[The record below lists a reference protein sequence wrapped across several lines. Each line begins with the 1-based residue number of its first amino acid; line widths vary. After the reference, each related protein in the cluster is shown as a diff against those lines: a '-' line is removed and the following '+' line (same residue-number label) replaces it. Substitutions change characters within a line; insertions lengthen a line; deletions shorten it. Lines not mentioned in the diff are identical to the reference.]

1 MDSLLLLL
9 FINHTSVKNDND
21 MDLRGKGLWDPNE
34 LLKKNC
40 SKRFSDCI
48 YHLCKKL
55 NLCDKIAHEMET
67 GSTTMFLNE
76 LSGVF
81 VNEIVFIL

>member
-21 MDLRGKGLWDPNE
+21 MDLRGKGLWVPNE

-40 SKRFSDCI
+40 SKRFLI
-48 YHLCKKL
+48 VY
-55 NLCDKIAHEMET
+55 
-67 GSTTMFLNE
+67 TTYARN
-76 LSGVF
+76 
-81 VNEIVFIL
+81 